1 MVSHQ
6 YRYIFGDESGDAGFA
21 IDKGSSNPAAFR
33 WAGGNRLIRLFHR
46 HHTTIMLYQTPGDP
60 YEIPHP
66 KPRRNC
72 WPIWLRT

>member
-46 HHTTIMLYQTPGDP
+46 HHTTIMLGFNSLVQQEVDQR
-60 YEIPHP
+60 IPQ
-66 KPRRNC
+66 
-72 WPIWLRT
+72 